1 MTKKNSDNFD
11 FMQPGFNCELALLKS
26 EIKDVLEAVTG
37 IASVKST
44 TSVSGYHLVNYSKP
58 ESVIFLFGVTTSS
71 WTHIFSPN
79 HLYFVPGVD
88 WSNELSEK
96 LDGDYYSFYC
106 DRTAYYIS
114 YAFGSKG
121 KLTEHFQVSEGPA
134 DSGSLDFDYVYKLPS
149 ENVYEQ
155 MSFAYKGPLVSELVW
170 EQEKM
175 EENQVLASIRQIVGG
190 RLSTQGARIL
200 PVEHVLEKVPDQDS
214 DAVGSDSQDL
224 IKIEMQR
231 DDDFTQQYVF
241 QKGTEIE
248 VVVLNDWY
256 QGSS

>member
-1 MTKKNSDNFD
+1 MTGKNADNFD
-11 FMQPGFNCELALLKS
+11 FMQPEFNCELALLKS
-26 EIKDVLEAVTG
+26 EIKNVLEVVTG
-37 IASVKST
+37 VASVKST
-44 TSVSGYHLVNYSKP
+44 TSVSEYHLVNFSKP
-58 ESVIFLFGVTTSS
+58 ESVIFLFRGKTSS

-79 HLYFVPGVD
+79 HLYFVPGMD
-88 WSNELSEK
+88 WSNEISEK
-96 LDGDYYSFYC
+96 LDSDYYNFYC

-134 DSGSLDFDYVYKLPS
+134 DDGSVDFDYVYKLPS

-155 MSFAYKGPLVSELVW
+155 MSFAYKGPLVNELVW

-190 RLSTQGARIL
+190 RLNTHGARIL
-200 PVEHVLEKVPDQDS
+200 PVEHVLEKVADHDS
-214 DAVGSDSQDL
+214 DVIGSVSRDL

-231 DDDFTQQYVF
+231 DDDFTEQFVF
-241 QKGTEIE
+241 PKGTEIE

-256 QGSS
+256 HPSS